1 MMLENYHFFFIGC
14 VGAIAPEILRLYRLR
29 NSLRFT
35 WSWGYIVISIV
46 FVLLGG
52 FVAYILEPSNNYAA
66 FYSGVG
72 TPFII
77 NAITKETQEA
87 ATPQE
92 IPVVKHSSSDTQITV
107 PKTETEV
114 TRVDKGI
121 SNSKVPSKLSPIQ
134 ERELLKQQAR
144 SGRQTLNSP
153 YFSRICAIASAS
165 TAGAFKSGSLLS

>member
-1 MMLENYHFFFIGC
+1 MLENSEFFFIGC

-92 IPVVKHSSSDTQITV
+92 IPVVKHSSSDTQINV
-107 PKTETEV
+107 PNRETEV
-114 TRVDKGI
+114 TRDGKKGLSNINKPPSI
-121 SNSKVPSKLSPIQ
+121 SSPQ

-144 SGRQTLNSP
+144 SDRKTNLKE
-153 YFSRICAIASAS
+153 FFRA
-165 TAGAFKSGSLLS
+165 L

>member
-1 MMLENYHFFFIGC
+1 MLDNYEVFFIGC
-14 VGAIAPEILRLYRLR
+14 VGAIAPEILRLYKLR

-35 WSWGYIVISIV
+35 WSWAYVLISIV

-77 NAITKETQEA
+77 NAITKETQGA

-92 IPVVKHSSSDTQITV
+92 IPVVNNPNSDTIITV
-107 PKTETEV
+107 PGRDTGI

-121 SNSKVPSKLSPIQ
+121 TEEEVRQK
-134 ERELLKQQAR
+134 ERERLEKKLYSIKR
-144 SGRQTLNSP
+144 
-153 YFSRICAIASAS
+153 
-165 TAGAFKSGSLLS
+165 

>member
-1 MMLENYHFFFIGC
+1 MMLENYHVFLIGC

-35 WSWGYIVISIV
+35 WSWGYILISIV

-52 FVAYILEPSNNYAA
+52 FVAYILDPSNSYAA

-87 ATPQE
+87 VTPQE
-92 IPVVKHSSSDTQITV
+92 IPVVRDSSADRQITV
-107 PKTETEV
+107 LKTETEV

-121 SNSKVPSKLSPIQ
+121 SNSNKPSNSSPLQ

-144 SGRQTLNSP
+144 SDRQTNLKE
-153 YFSRICAIASAS
+153 FFRA
-165 TAGAFKSGSLLS
+165 L

>member
-1 MMLENYHFFFIGC
+1 MMLENDHFFFIGC

-29 NSLRFT
+29 NSIRFT

-87 ATPQE
+87 ITPQE
-92 IPVVKHSSSDTQITV
+92 IPVVRDSYSDTQTTI
-107 PKTETEV
+107 PKPETEV
-114 TRVDKGI
+114 TRIGKGI
-121 SNSKVPSKLSPIQ
+121 NNSNKTPISSSPQ
-134 ERELLKQQAR
+134 EQVLLKQQAR
-144 SGRQTLNSP
+144 RDRQT
-153 YFSRICAIASAS
+153 
-165 TAGAFKSGSLLS
+165 SLKEFFRAL

>member
-1 MMLENYHFFFIGC
+1 MLDHYEVFFIGC
-14 VGAIAPEILRLYRLR
+14 VGAIAPEILRLYKLR

-35 WSWGYIVISIV
+35 WSWAYVLISIV

-77 NAITKETQEA
+77 NAITKETQGV

-92 IPVVKHSSSDTQITV
+92 IPVVNNPNSNTQITV
-107 PKTETEV
+107 PSRDSGI

-121 SNSKVPSKLSPIQ
+121 TEEEVRQK
-134 ERELLKQQAR
+134 ERDRLEK
-144 SGRQTLNSP
+144 
-153 YFSRICAIASAS
+153 IALHHKKMSFQDFIRA
-165 TAGAFKSGSLLS
+165 L

>member
-1 MMLENYHFFFIGC
+1 MMLENYNFFFIGC

-35 WSWGYIVISIV
+35 WSWGYILISIV

-77 NAITKETQEA
+77 NAITKETQQA

-92 IPVVKHSSSDTQITV
+92 IPVVRNSYSDTQITV
-107 PKTETEV
+107 PKTESSV
-114 TRVDKGI
+114 TRIGKGI
-121 SNSKVPSKLSPIQ
+121 SNEPPSLSSPQ
-134 ERELLKQQAR
+134 AQLEEQELLRLQAR
-144 SGRQTLNSP
+144 RVRQT
-153 YFSRICAIASAS
+153 
-165 TAGAFKSGSLLS
+165 SLKEFFRAL

>member
-1 MMLENYHFFFIGC
+1 MLENSEFFFIGC

-87 ATPQE
+87 VIPQE
-92 IPVVKHSSSDTQITV
+92 IPVVRDSSADTQITV
-107 PKTETEV
+107 PNKETEV

-121 SNSKVPSKLSPIQ
+121 SNSNKPPSLSSPQ
-134 ERELLKQQAR
+134 ERLLLRQQAKAM
-144 SGRQTLNSP
+144 RQTSLKE
-153 YFSRICAIASAS
+153 FF
-165 TAGAFKSGSLLS
+165 GAL

>member
-1 MMLENYHFFFIGC
+1 MLENYNFFLIGC

-29 NSLRFT
+29 NSLKFT
-35 WSWGYIVISIV
+35 LSWGYIFISIV

-92 IPVVKHSSSDTQITV
+92 IPVVRDSSSDTQVTV
-107 PKTETEV
+107 PIREQETEV

-121 SNSKVPSKLSPIQ
+121 SSSNKPHSPSSSQ

-144 SGRQTLNSP
+144 RDRQTNLKE
-153 YFSRICAIASAS
+153 FFRA
-165 TAGAFKSGSLLS
+165 L

>member
-1 MMLENYHFFFIGC
+1 MLENYNFFFIGC

-35 WSWGYIVISIV
+35 WSWGYILISIV

-92 IPVVKHSSSDTQITV
+92 IPVVQDSSSDTQITV
-107 PKTETEV
+107 PNKETEV
-114 TRVDKGI
+114 TRDGEKGL
-121 SNSKVPSKLSPIQ
+121 SNKPPRLSSPR
-134 ERELLKQQAR
+134 ERELLKQQAKAV
-144 SGRQTLNSP
+144 RQT
-153 YFSRICAIASAS
+153 
-165 TAGAFKSGSLLS
+165 SLKEFFRAL